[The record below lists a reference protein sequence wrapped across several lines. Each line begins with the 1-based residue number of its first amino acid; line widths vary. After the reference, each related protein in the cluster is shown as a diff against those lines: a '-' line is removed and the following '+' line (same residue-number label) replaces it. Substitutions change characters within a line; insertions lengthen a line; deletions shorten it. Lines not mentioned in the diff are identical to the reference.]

1 MRSNADERRALYA
14 DLGWNSTPQLY
25 AEPIEVPDPPI
36 TGRAL
41 ILAVED
47 LHNRLSARSLQQNP
61 FWRAMVEQPRLV
73 PERVFYGM
81 CIENYHLLYRE
92 SYFDAPALSFAF
104 SQTLRLK
111 FNAFYCEEIGH
122 DRLLLKALNA
132 IGLTEEAL
140 FTSVPLRETMALC
153 NALSYWA
160 RHDPIFFFTTLGPL
174 EGRDVEVDS
183 YVRAAREKNLSDAFV
198 SPIETHANINKNSA
212 HGLLTRELFD
222 TVDVVSAA
230 DCARVLRQTAL
241 FVALYDQFY
250 AAIWQHYSHQRNLLR
265 PLVDI

>member
-1 MRSNADERRALYA
+1 MLSNADERVSYA
-14 DLGWNSTPQLY
+14 NIGWNSTSLLY
-25 AEPIEVPDPPI
+25 AEPIEVPESPI

-47 LHNRLSARSLQQNP
+47 LQNRLSARSLQKNP
-61 FWRAMVEQPRLV
+61 FWRAMVEQPKLV
-73 PERVFYGM
+73 PEKVFYGM

-104 SQTLRLK
+104 SQRVRLK

-160 RHDPIFFFTTLGPL
+160 RHDPTFFFTTLGPL

-183 YVRAAREKNLSDAFV
+183 YVRAAREQNLSDAFV
-198 SPIETHANINKNSA
+198 SPIEAHANINKNSA
-212 HGLLTRELFD
+212 HGLLTRELFESI
-222 TVDVVSAA
+222 DVVSGA
-230 DCARVLRQTAL
+230 DCARILRQTPL
-241 FVALYDQFY
+241 FIALYDEFY
-250 AAIWQHYSHQRNLLR
+250 AAIWQHYGHKQNLLR
-265 PLVDI
+265 PLADI

>member
-1 MRSNADERRALYA
+1 MLSNADERRAFYA
-14 DLGWNSTPQLY
+14 DIGWNSTPQLY
-25 AEPIEVPDPPI
+25 AEPIEVPESPI

-47 LHNRLSARSLQQNP
+47 LQNRLSARSLQKNP
-61 FWRAMVEQPRLV
+61 FWRAMVEQPRIV
-73 PERVFYGM
+73 PEKVFYGM

-92 SYFDAPALSFAF
+92 SYFDTPALSFAF
-104 SQTLRLK
+104 NQTLRLK

-132 IGLTEEAL
+132 IGLTEDAL
-140 FTSVPLRETMALC
+140 FTSVPLRETIALC

-160 RHDPIFFFTTLGPL
+160 RHDPIFFFTTLSPL

-183 YVRAAREKNLSDAFV
+183 YVRAARERNLSDAFV
-198 SPIETHANINKNSA
+198 SPIEAHANINKNSA
-212 HGLLTRELFD
+212 HGLLTRELFESID
-222 TVDVVSAA
+222 IVSGA
-230 DCARVLRQTAL
+230 DCARVLGQTAL
-241 FVALYDQFY
+241 FIALYDQFY
-250 AAIWQHYSHQRNLLR
+250 AAIWQHYCHERNLLR